1 MASKRPRLECPG
13 CGQNLSYSAYCR
25 HQQLHNA
32 ASDVDSETDSDSS
45 FSGELMATTSTSG
58 DSLDNSDDGSYIG
71 DGSCDQNLENQDDTY
86 KAVHD
91 AHSSDEEESDSES
104 AMEIWESDS
113 DSSDACNSDDN
124 VTSTVAQQCREIHFM
139 IAFFVLFFQLCYHIS
154 DRGIHYLITFLGTIF
169 KWLSI
174 VVKGS
179 TLLPTLA
186 AEFPRTLYSLR
197 KTLQLTTPLQRFVVC
212 PTCHKL
218 FKEDQCVIV
227 SGGIKISRKCDNIQF
242 PNHPHLSRRVEC
254 KTALMKQV
262 KVGKQF
268 KLIPRK
274 YFVYNSIAS
283 SLTRLMSR
291 PGFLEQC
298 EAWRKRG
305 CDENFMT
312 DVYDGKIWKDW
323 QKVSGVP
330 YLEVPGNLMLNVD
343 WFRRFKHTSY
353 SAGVIYLVVF
363 EGPSLCFTDSSHLS
377 RYVRKSSS
385 NH

>member
-1 MASKRPRLECPG
+1 M
-13 CGQNLSYSAYCR
+13 
-25 HQQLHNA
+25 HNA
-32 ASDVDSETDSDSS
+32 ASDVDSEMDSDSS

-124 VTSTVAQQCREIHFM
+124 ITSTVAQQCREIHFM
-139 IAFFVLFFQLCYHIS
+139 ITFFVLFFQLCYHC
-154 DRGIHYLITFLGTIF
+154 GIHYSITFLGTIF
-169 KWLSI
+169 KWFSI

-179 TLLPTLA
+179 TLLPTLS

-197 KTLQLTTPLQRFVVC
+197 KTLQLTPLQRFVVC

-242 PNHPHLSRRVEC
+242 PNHPHL
-254 KTALMKQV
+254 
-262 KVGKQF
+262 
-268 KLIPRK
+268 
-274 YFVYNSIAS
+274 
-283 SLTRLMSR
+283 
-291 PGFLEQC
+291 
-298 EAWRKRG
+298 
-305 CDENFMT
+305 
-312 DVYDGKIWKDW
+312 
-323 QKVSGVP
+323 
-330 YLEVPGNLMLNVD
+330 
-343 WFRRFKHTSY
+343 
-353 SAGVIYLVVF
+353 YLV
-363 EGPSLCFTDSSHLS
+363 EWNAKLHS
-377 RYVRKSSS
+377 
-385 NH
+385 

>member
-1 MASKRPRLECPG
+1 
-13 CGQNLSYSAYCR
+13 
-25 HQQLHNA
+25 
-32 ASDVDSETDSDSS
+32 
-45 FSGELMATTSTSG
+45 
-58 DSLDNSDDGSYIG
+58 
-71 DGSCDQNLENQDDTY
+71 
-86 KAVHD
+86 
-91 AHSSDEEESDSES
+91 
-104 AMEIWESDS
+104 MEIWESDS

-139 IAFFVLFFQLCYHIS
+139 IAFFVLFFQVCYHIS
-154 DRGIHYLITFLGTIF
+154 DRGIHYLITFLGTIS

-186 AEFPRTLYSLR
+186 AEFPRTLYSLH
-197 KTLQLTTPLQRFVVC
+197 KTLQLTTPLKRSVVC

-218 FKEDQCVIV
+218 FKENQCVIV

-242 PNHPHLSRRVEC
+242 PNHPHLTRRVEC

-298 EAWRKRG
+298 EAWRKRV

-330 YLEVPGNLMLNVD
+330 YLEVPGNHLLMLNVD
-343 WFRRFKHTSY
+343 WFRPFKHTPY
-353 SAGVIYLVVF
+353 SAGVIYLVIQNLPRTVKF
-363 EGPSLCFTDSSHLS
+363 KPENIIIVDTILGPSEPKLHINSYIKPMIDELLNLWKGVDIQTPNSILGQQKVRCFGI
-377 RYVRKSSS
+377 
-385 NH
+385 